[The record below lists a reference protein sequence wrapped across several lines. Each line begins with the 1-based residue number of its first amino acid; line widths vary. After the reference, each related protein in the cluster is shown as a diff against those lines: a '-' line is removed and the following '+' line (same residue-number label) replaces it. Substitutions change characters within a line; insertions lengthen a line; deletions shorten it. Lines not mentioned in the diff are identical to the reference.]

1 MPEQNEGELALV
13 EVRVYHRGVAYR
25 TTLRVSDEVSDA
37 FVRLLLNEAVER
49 TQAMFGRASTDR
61 WKKAEVAGLNLHS
74 AELKA
79 KLAEKLQD
87 APPLPTE
94 KAESDLPARG
104 GQCRA
109 IVVERRSGHPARRRA
124 CGLQLDASG
133 KCQGADRHVAS
144 APVET
149 GPDDLF

>member
-1 MPEQNEGELALV
+1 MPEPSEGELALV
-13 EVRVYHRGVAYR
+13 EVRIYHRGVAYR

-49 TQAMFGRASTDR
+49 TQALFGKASDAR
-61 WKKAEVAGLNLHS
+61 WKEAEA
-74 AELKA
+74 AELK
-79 KLAEKLQD
+79 LRTAESKLQD

>member
-13 EVRVYHRGVAYR
+13 EVRVYHRGVGYR

-61 WKKAEVAGLNLHS
+61 WKKAEVAGLN
-74 AELKA
+74 
-79 KLAEKLQD
+79 LQD